1 MVKRRAP
8 RTPVYKGKSPNVME
22 YMKNSDKLRVILSY
36 LLEEQHTV
44 LETWE
49 REFQVSSHQ
58 HPG

>member
-44 LETWE
+44 LETW
-49 REFQVSSHQ
+49 
-58 HPG
+58 